1 MKRRNKFL
9 AILLIPSLLLQSCIV
24 TAPKY
29 THVEQVMELEPGMTY
44 DSVNAKLGIKPY
56 DINVY
61 DSVGNHSYIYKY
73 RTTDRRTLPFLLKET
88 NGKKITGRY
97 VDLVA
102 YYDSL
107 NVAYKFESKP
117 TDSKIDE
124 KKLNVNT
131 IVTIITVIVPTVLVY
146 LGVTKSDQ

>member
-1 MKRRNKFL
+1 MKRKNKFL
-9 AILLIPSLLLQSCIV
+9 AFLLIPAILMQSCIV

-29 THVEQVMELEPGMTY
+29 THVEQVMQLEPGMTK
-44 DSVNAKLGIKPY
+44 DSVNARLGIQPY

-61 DSVGNHSYIYKY
+61 DSVGNHSYVYKY
-73 RTTDRRTLPFLLKET
+73 RTSDRRTLPFLLKET

-97 VDLVA
+97 MDLVA

-107 NVAYKFESKP
+107 DVAYKFESKT

-131 IVTIITVIVPTVLVY
+131 IVTILTVIVPTVFVY
-146 LGVTKSDQ
+146 LGITKESE

>member
-1 MKRRNKFL
+1 MKRITRLLSF
-9 AILLIPSLLLQSCIV
+9 ILISALLLQSCIV

-29 THVEQVMELEPGMTY
+29 THVEQVMELEPGMTK
-44 DSVNAKLGIKPY
+44 DSVNAKLGIQPY

-73 RTTDRRTLPFLLKET
+73 RTSDRRTLPFLLKET

-102 YYDSL
+102 YYDST

-131 IVTIITVIVPTVLVY
+131 LVTIITVIVPTVFVY
-146 LGVTKSDQ
+146 LGITKNAE

>member
-1 MKRRNKFL
+1 MKRITRLLSF
-9 AILLIPSLLLQSCIV
+9 ILIPALLLQSCIV

-29 THVEQVMELEPGMTY
+29 THVEQVMELEPGMTK
-44 DSVNAKLGIKPY
+44 DSVNAKLGIQPY

-73 RTTDRRTLPFLLKET
+73 RTSDRRTLPFLLKET

-102 YYDSL
+102 YYDST

-131 IVTIITVIVPTVLVY
+131 LVTIITVIVPTVFVY
-146 LGVTKSDQ
+146 LGITKNAE

>member
-1 MKRRNKFL
+1 MKRITRL
-9 AILLIPSLLLQSCIV
+9 LTLLLIPALLIQSCIV

-29 THVEQVMELEPGMTY
+29 THVEQVMELEPGMTK

-56 DINVY
+56 DINIY
-61 DSVGNHSYIYKY
+61 DSLGNHSYIYKY
-73 RTTDRRTLPFLLKET
+73 RTSDRRTLPFLLKET

-97 VDLVA
+97 VDLIA
-102 YYDSL
+102 YYDTAD
-107 NVAYKFESKP
+107 VAYKFESKP

-131 IVTIITVIVPTVLVY
+131 LVTIVTVIVPTVFVY
-146 LGVTKSDQ
+146 LGIKKDGE